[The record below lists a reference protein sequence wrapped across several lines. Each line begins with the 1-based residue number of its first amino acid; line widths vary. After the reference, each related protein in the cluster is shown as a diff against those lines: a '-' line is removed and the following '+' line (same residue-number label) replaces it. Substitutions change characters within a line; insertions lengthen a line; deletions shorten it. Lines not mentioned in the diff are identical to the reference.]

1 MVYIWNAV
9 KNIFLLLDGL
19 IITINGYL
27 FQIFFGL
34 TGVTFEN
41 SEIFNSLANRLYV
54 LIGIFM
60 VFRVTFSLI
69 QMLANPDLM
78 TDKEKGMG
86 KLATR
91 IVIALVML
99 VLTPF
104 VFEKAIQ
111 LQQIVINE
119 NIISK
124 IVLGIDEENLDIK
137 TQGETIAMAVFK
149 GFVSPNEAAEH
160 DENYAIC
167 NGVQDESGAYSGGNI
182 EGTTMSYMRFGEDSK
197 VDCFTDLDSNKETYY
212 SYLFGASTIGG
223 IILAWMVVGF
233 CIDIGVRLIKLG
245 FYQII
250 APIPIISYVNGDK
263 NGPFNNWVKRCAS
276 TYISVFVKLLTIYFV
291 IYICS
296 VITNSGG
303 LNMDSF
309 DGASFGVEGLAMVAI
324 ILGLVVFAK
333 TLPNLIN
340 DMFGIKPDNDEKGF
354 VKNLAKAGLLGAAG
368 LVAGGANRI
377 GANARNFGNV
387 FRDKNASLADKIR
400 AGAGILT
407 GGVGGALSGAFRAG
421 SGGYK
426 NGFAAVKD
434 IGKNTQRMNELANRR
449 FARQAA
455 FRASNPASVGFLN
468 RLNSRVDSVID
479 SASDSISSFT
489 GGGSRAQRQD
499 RVMQNLKNIFSLRD
513 QMKKQADFFTGGG
526 GVGNVKDLKQKYE
539 DLMHSGTATQA
550 QITSARKAYEAEQ
563 EKAITYLASQS
574 DSEVYSLAQE
584 MQRNVIE
591 GQNSSYSQYFDGM
604 SDVANGIF
612 TNDSTKKA
620 FIDASRN
627 QIKFENSID
636 YKNAHSQQNNNNNN
650 H

>member
-124 IVLGIDEENLDIK
+124 IVLGIGEENLDIK

-233 CIDIGVRLIKLG
+233 CIDIGIRLIKLG

-354 VKNLAKAGLLGAAG
+354 VKTLAKAALLGGTGMVAAG
-368 LVAGGANRI
+368 ASNLVFGAGQIYKAKGAGNKLKALGNTTKSVFGGMGSGLMHGAINGYNNKGANPFSGLARTVMQSNQARYVRSKYHEAGLGFRDTVHDVLVGRTGLDTRVGDREKTLKNQLAGVQSARSSNAQSRYNMI
-377 GANARNFGNV
+377 TSGAITMESSNKLNRYTYDGFRKTWSVTDEKTGEVTELDNFDINSILIKENLSN
-387 FRDKNASLADKIR
+387 DKNAEEYLKYIQQDGVFNR
-400 AGAGILT
+400 AEVQLNKQLGIL
-407 GGVGGALSGAFRAG
+407 GQ
-421 SGGYK
+421 
-426 NGFAAVKD
+426 VKD
-434 IGKNTQRMNELANRR
+434 KREGKL
-449 FARQAA
+449 
-455 FRASNPASVGFLN
+455 
-468 RLNSRVDSVID
+468 D
-479 SASDSISSFT
+479 
-489 GGGSRAQRQD
+489 
-499 RVMQNLKNIFSLRD
+499 K
-513 QMKKQADFFTGGG
+513 
-526 GVGNVKDLKQKYE
+526 
-539 DLMHSGTATQA
+539 
-550 QITSARKAYEAEQ
+550 
-563 EKAITYLASQS
+563 
-574 DSEVYSLAQE
+574 
-584 MQRNVIE
+584 
-591 GQNSSYSQYFDGM
+591 
-604 SDVANGIF
+604 
-612 TNDSTKKA
+612 
-620 FIDASRN
+620 
-627 QIKFENSID
+627 
-636 YKNAHSQQNNNNNN
+636 
-650 H
+650 